1 MLSNVIRSQDALHAP
16 YGGVVPEIAARAH
29 LQTLVPV
36 IERALEN
43 AGTRWEQVDGV
54 AVTRGPGLIGCL
66 LVGVNLGQAIAW
78 ARKLPVIGVS
88 HLAAHVFAGLLEEPD
103 LHPPVLGLVV
113 SGGHSDLVRWQDD
126 GGIAVIGRTIDDA
139 AGEAFD
145 KGARILGLPFPGGPA
160 IDALAATGDPRAVR
174 FPRPR
179 APGLDFSFSGVKT
192 ALLYE
197 VRKRRSI
204 SDQAR
209 ADLAASYQEAI
220 VDALSQR
227 VEAAQAADPVPT
239 IVIGG
244 GVARNRRLRE
254 AAGSR
259 LGKTAH
265 LVIPAPELCTDN
277 AAMIGAAALIEW
289 DRRGPDAAPFDADP
303 SLGFA

>member
-36 IERALEN
+36 IERAMEN

-54 AVTRGPGLIGCL
+54 AVTRGPGLVGCL

-78 ARKLPVIGVS
+78 ARELPVIGVS

-220 VDALSQR
+220 VDALLQR
-227 VEAAQAADPVPT
+227 VEAAQAADPAPT
-239 IVIGG
+239 IVLGG

-254 AAGSR
+254 AARSR
-259 LGKTAH
+259 LGKAAH

-289 DRRGPDAAPFDADP
+289 DRRGPDPAPFDADP

>member
-29 LQTLVPV
+29 LQTLIPV

-43 AGTRWEQVDGV
+43 AATRWEQVDGV
-54 AVTRGPGLIGCL
+54 AITRGPGLVGCL

-88 HLAAHVFAGLLEEPD
+88 HLAAHVFAGQLEEPD
-103 LHPPVLGLVV
+103 LGPPALGLVV
-113 SGGHSDLVRWQDD
+113 SGGHSDLIRWHED
-126 GGIAVIGRTIDDA
+126 GSITVIGRTIDDA
-139 AGEAFD
+139 GGEAFD

-160 IDALAATGDPRAVR
+160 IDKLAAQGDPKAVR

-179 APGLDFSFSGVKT
+179 APGFDFSFSGVKT

-197 VRKRRSI
+197 VRKRKSI

-220 VDALSQR
+220 VDALLQR
-227 VEAAQAADPVPT
+227 VEAAQASDPAPT
-239 IVIGG
+239 IVLGG

-254 AAGSR
+254 AAKAR
-259 LGKTAH
+259 LGKKAH

-289 DRRGPDAAPFDADP
+289 GRRGPDPAPFDADP
-303 SLGFA
+303 SLGFT